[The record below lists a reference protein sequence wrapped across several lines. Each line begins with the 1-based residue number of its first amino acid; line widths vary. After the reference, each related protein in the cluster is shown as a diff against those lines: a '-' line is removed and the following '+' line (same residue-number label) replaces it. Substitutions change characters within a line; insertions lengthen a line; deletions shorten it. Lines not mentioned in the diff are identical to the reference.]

1 MPTRTAVFS
10 DIHGN
15 CVALNAV
22 LADIASANVDQ
33 TVCLG
38 DAIQG
43 GPQPTETVERLRA
56 LGCPIVMGNADD
68 WLLTAKNTGS
78 EAVTEKQIAVREWQ
92 LSRLSEADRAF
103 IATFQPTV
111 ELPLDDGRT
120 LLCFHGSPTSFNDVI
135 LPDMPNDDFKAMLGP
150 YAGRA
155 LCGGHTHMQQVRRL
169 GPLFFFNPGS
179 VGVAVDQY
187 QPEDAFYLDLWAEYA
202 ILTSNGPRI
211 SLDFR
216 RIPFD
221 VEALAAAYRANGR
234 PHADSNI
241 AMYRRPK
248 G

>member
-1 MPTRTAVFS
+1 MPTRIAIIS

-15 CVALNAV
+15 CVALDAV
-22 LADIASANVDQ
+22 LADIQAANVDSV
-33 TVCLG
+33 VCLG

-43 GPQPTETVERLRA
+43 GPQPAKTVERLRA
-56 LGCPIVMGNADD
+56 LGCPVVMGNADD
-68 WLLTAKNTGS
+68 WLLTGENTGK
-78 EAVTEKQIAVREWQ
+78 EPVTQKQVDVREWQ
-92 LSRLSEADRAF
+92 LSRLSGEDRAF

-111 ELPLDDGRT
+111 ELSLEGGRS

-135 LPDMPNDDFKAMLGP
+135 MPEMPRDDLVAMLGP
-150 YAGRA
+150 YSGRA

-179 VGVAVDQY
+179 VGAAVDQY
-187 QPEDAFYLDLWAEYA
+187 QPDDAFYLDPWAEYA
-202 ILTSNGPRI
+202 ILTSGGPTTL

-221 VEALAAAYRANGR
+221 LDALFDAYRTSGR

-241 AMYRRPK
+241 AMYRR
-248 G
+248 

>member
-1 MPTRTAVFS
+1 MPTRIAVFS

-15 CVALNAV
+15 CVALDAV
-22 LADIASANVDQ
+22 LADIAAANVDN

-68 WLLTAKNTGS
+68 WLLTADDSGP
-78 EAVTEKQIAVREWQ
+78 EPVTEKQLVVREWQ
-92 LSRLSEADRAF
+92 LSRLSEEDRAF

-111 ELPLDDGRT
+111 ELPLDDGRA

-135 LPDMPNDDFKAMLGP
+135 LPDMPNDDFKAMLSP
-150 YAGRA
+150 YTGRA

-187 QPEDAFYLDLWAEYA
+187 QPEDAFYLDPWAEYA
-202 ILTSNGPRI
+202 ILTSDGPHI

-221 VEALAAAYRANGR
+221 VEALFDAYRANGR
-234 PHADSNI
+234 PYADSSI
-241 AMYRRPK
+241 AMYRR
-248 G
+248 